1 MPLEMAKCNEKLPL
15 DFTTSCVLGHI
26 LCSCHRDVAIIKK
39 AFLCYLSTLF
49 VVIFASDVYQLCM
62 CVFHDFYKRFS
73 IDEVQL

>member
-15 DFTTSCVLGHI
+15 DFTTSCVLGI
-26 LCSCHRDVAIIKK
+26 IRDVAIIKK